1 MPARRACRRGRRAV
15 SRGLVIIA
23 GAGDVGG
30 RLARLRA
37 ARGDEVIALRRRD
50 AGPAPGVRGHR
61 ADLASGAGLATLPRE
76 ASALVFCAAP
86 DARDEASYRRLYVDG
101 LRRLRDAVDAPR
113 FVFVSSSAVYGEDA
127 GEWVDE
133 TTPPRPTAFNGRVL
147 LEAEA
152 VLRGHAGGSVLR
164 ASGLYGPGRD
174 LLWRKARAGEPGR
187 AHWTNRLHVDDAAA
201 ALSHLLGLPA
211 PGPVYIGTDDRPAP
225 EHEVLAYLRERLGL
239 PPLPPATGPATGRRL
254 CNAALRATGW
264 TPAFP
269 DFRAGYTDPPPA
281 PGV

>member
-1 MPARRACRRGRRAV
+1 M
-15 SRGLVIIA
+15 IIA

-37 ARGDEVIALRRRD
+37 AGGEDVVALRRRD
-50 AGPAPGVRGHR
+50 ADPAPGVRGHR
-61 ADLASGAGLATLPRE
+61 ADLASGAGLSTLPRT
-76 ASALVFCAAP
+76 ATALVFCAAP
-86 DARDEASYRRLYVDG
+86 DQRDEASYRRLYVDG

-113 FVFVSSSAVYGEDA
+113 LLFVSSTAVYGEDA

-133 TTPPRPTAFNGRVL
+133 ATPPRPAAFNGRVL

-152 VLRGHAGGSVLR
+152 VLREHARGLALR

-174 LLWRKARAGEPGR
+174 MLWRKARAGEPGR
-187 AHWTNRLHVDDAAA
+187 PHWTNRLHVADAAA
-201 ALSHLLGLPA
+201 ALSHLIDLPA
-211 PGPVYIGTDDRPAP
+211 PGPLYIGTDDRPAL
-225 EHEVLAYLRERLGL
+225 EHEVLAHLRERLGL
-239 PPLPPATGPATGRRL
+239 PPLPPAAGPTTGRRL
-254 CNAALRATGW
+254 RNAALRATGW
-264 TPAFP
+264 SPAFP